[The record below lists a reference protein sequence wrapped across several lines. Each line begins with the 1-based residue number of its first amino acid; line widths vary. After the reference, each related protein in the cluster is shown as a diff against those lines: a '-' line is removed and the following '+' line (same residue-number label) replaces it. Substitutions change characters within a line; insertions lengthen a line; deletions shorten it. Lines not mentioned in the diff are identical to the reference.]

1 MAHTDLSSAGFRR
14 RAIRPSLLSMIA
26 LWRSRRALERLD
38 ATALRDIGLEREAAE
53 KEAKRP
59 IWDVPANWRV

>member
-14 RAIRPSLLSMIA
+14 RASRPSLLSILT
-26 LWRSRRALERLD
+26 LWRSRRALDRLD
-38 ATALRDIGLEREAAE
+38 AAALRDIGLDREAAE